1 METIRNKHIGVY
13 GILIKDNHIALVKKA
28 CGGYKGKLDLPG
40 GGMEYGEQALMTL
53 NRELMEEAGVDVLE
67 ATLIDV
73 ITTTIKWQMTDNKI
87 EDLYH
92 IGIIYSINSFTN
104 ELKSEPDGIDSL
116 GADWYN
122 LADLRETELS
132 PFANWAVKK
141 IRQKID

>member
-67 ATLIDV
+67 ATLIDA

>member
-122 LADLRETELS
+122 LADLREIELS